1 MGKKMRISKVYTKFG
16 DKGKTMLVG
25 GETVLKSSEK
35 VASYGDIDELN
46 SIIGLS
52 MTGGISKDVK
62 KILSLIQ
69 NDLFIIGA
77 DLASNK
83 ETKVPRIKKA
93 RIGWQEKNID
103 KYNSKVG
110 PLEEFILPSGSF
122 TGSCLHLARTV
133 CRRAERKIVKLG
145 QEEWVNPNVMIYIN
159 RLSDLLFVLARDQN
173 KLSNEG
179 EIFVNFKND

>member
-1 MGKKMRISKVYTKFG
+1 MAKKLRISKVYTKFG

-46 SIIGLS
+46 SVIGLS
-52 MTGGISKDVK
+52 MTGDISKDVK

-93 RIGWQEKNID
+93 RISWQEKNID

-133 CRRAERKIVKLG
+133 CRRAERGVT
-145 QEEWVNPNVMIYIN
+145 
-159 RLSDLLFVLARDQN
+159 LLFYD
-173 KLSNEG
+173 
-179 EIFVNFKND
+179 

>member
-1 MGKKMRISKVYTKFG
+1 M
-16 DKGKTMLVG
+16 
-25 GETVLKSSEK
+25 
-35 VASYGDIDELN
+35 
-46 SIIGLS
+46 
-52 MTGGISKDVK
+52 
-62 KILSLIQ
+62 
-69 NDLFIIGA
+69 
-77 DLASNK
+77 
-83 ETKVPRIKKA
+83 
-93 RIGWQEKNID
+93 
-103 KYNSKVG
+103 G

-133 CRRAERKIVKLG
+133 CRRAERKIVKLD